1 MNDSKMLRGY
11 AQECRRLAKNMK
23 PEHRAT
29 LLEIAQAWDRFAAE
43 AERNVDQRNVD
54 QGDQV
59 GRGDKLKGD
68 GGDEDEPS
76 DQHGLRRGAA
86 RGKRCRAGRP
96 PPTLATAAFAA
107 SMLRIC

>member
-1 MNDSKMLRGY
+1 MNDSKTLRGY
-11 AQECRRLAKNMK
+11 AQECRRLAKKMK

-29 LLEIAQAWDRFAAE
+29 LLEIAQAWDRFAVE
-43 AERNVDQRNVD
+43 AERNVDQRYVD

-59 GRGDKLKGD
+59 GRGDKLKRD
-68 GGDEDEPS
+68 DGDEDDPAG
-76 DQHGLRRGAA
+76 QRGQRRGAA
-86 RGKRCRAGRP
+86 RAKRCRAGRP